1 MPAGALIAYAPAN
14 QYPQLTARYIDQIL
28 KGARP
33 GELPV
38 EQPSRFEL
46 IVNIKTASA
55 LGLTIPQS
63 MLLVADQVIQ

>member
-1 MPAGALIAYAPAN
+1 MRNESNRVRA
-14 QYPQLTARYIDQIL
+14 
-28 KGARP
+28 ARP

-63 MLLVADQVIQ
+63 MLLVANEVIQ